1 MELYMKQIWQSD
13 DGLFTGTEAEVKR
26 YETKHLSNEEKEF
39 RRLQNTYWYT
49 SVNKHPLNTYG
60 VWLVRGEDPNCD
72 MGGPHYMPTLGYFEG
87 TLEQVL
93 RKAVM
98 LPNFWQWG
106 GGGDAT
112 LVNTLKL

>member
-1 MELYMKQIWQSD
+1 MKQVWQSN
-13 DGLFTGTEAEVKR
+13 DGKCTGTKTEVEQ
-26 YETKHLSNEEKEF
+26 YETQQIYEKEEKEEKEF

-98 LPNFWQWG
+98 LPKFWQWG

-112 LVNTLKL
+112 LVNTIKL